1 MGLDMYL
8 EKRTYV
14 RQWEH
19 QKPEEQYNVEVTKGG
34 EPTNIKPERVT
45 HIVEEIGYWRKQNQ
59 IHQWFVENVQNG
71 VDNCGEYCVSK
82 GQLEDLLEICKKIL
96 NDNLLAEELLPTAS
110 GFFFGGIEYDE
121 WYFAGIE
128 NTIEI
133 LKEALS
139 DTSADYYYSSSW

>member
-14 RQWEH
+14 RQWGF

-34 EPTNIKPERVT
+34 EPANIKSERVT
-45 HIVEEIGYWRKQNQ
+45 HVCEELGYWRKQNQ

-96 NDNLLAEELLPTAS
+96 NDNSLAEELLPTAS
-110 GFFFGGIEYDE
+110 GFFFGGTEYDE
-121 WYFAGIE
+121 WYFDGIQ

-133 LKEALS
+133 LEEALS

>member
-1 MGLDMYL
+1 MYL

-14 RQWEH
+14 RQWGF

-34 EPTNIKPERVT
+34 QPVKIDPKRVT
-45 HIVEEIGYWRKQNQ
+45 YVIEEVGYWRKQNQ

-96 NDNLLAEELLPTAS
+96 NDNSLAEELLPTAS
-110 GFFFGGIEYDE
+110 GFFFGGTEYDE
-121 WYFAGIE
+121 WYFDGIQ

-133 LKEALS
+133 LEEALS

>member
-19 QKPEEQYNVEVTKGG
+19 QTPEEQYKVEVTKGG
-34 EPTNIKPERVT
+34 ESVKIDPKRVT
-45 HIVEEIGYWRKQNQ
+45 YVIEEVGYWRKQNQ

-71 VDNCGEYCVSK
+71 EDNCAEYCVSK

-96 NDNLLAEELLPTAS
+96 NDNSLAEELLPTAS
-110 GFFFGGIEYDE
+110 GFFFGGTEYDE
-121 WYFAGIE
+121 WYFDGIE

-133 LKEALS
+133 LEGVLS
-139 DTSADYYYSSSW
+139 DTTADYYYSSSW

>member
-14 RQWEH
+14 RQWDF

-34 EPTNIKPERVT
+34 EPANIKSERVT
-45 HIVEEIGYWRKQNQ
+45 HVCEELGYWRKQNQ

-71 VDNCGEYCVSK
+71 EDNCAEYCVSK

-96 NDNLLAEELLPTAS
+96 NDNSLAEELLPTAS
-110 GFFFGGIEYDE
+110 GFFFGGTEYDE
-121 WYFAGIE
+121 WYFDGIQ

-133 LKEALS
+133 LEEALS
-139 DTSADYYYSSSW
+139 DNGADYYYSSSW

>member
-14 RQWEH
+14 RQWSH
-19 QKPEEQYNVEVTKGG
+19 QTPEEQYNVEVTKGG
-34 EPTNIKPERVT
+34 EPVKIDPKRVT
-45 HIVEEIGYWRKQNQ
+45 YVIEEVGYWRKQNQ

-71 VDNCGEYCVSK
+71 EDNCAEYCVSK

-96 NDNLLAEELLPTAS
+96 NDNSLAEELLPTAS
-110 GFFFGGIEYDE
+110 GFFFGGTEYDE
-121 WYFAGIE
+121 WYFDGIE

-133 LKEALS
+133 LEGVLS
-139 DTSADYYYSSSW
+139 DTTADYYYSSSW

>member
-19 QKPEEQYNVEVTKGG
+19 QTPEEKYKVEVTKGG
-34 EPTNIKPERVT
+34 ESVKIDPKRVT
-45 HIVEEIGYWRKQNQ
+45 YVIEEIGYWRKANQ

-82 GQLEDLLEICKKIL
+82 GQLEDLLEICIKIL
-96 NDNLLAEELLPTAS
+96 NDNSLAEELLPTAS
-110 GFFFGGIEYDE
+110 GFFFGGTEYDE
-121 WYFAGIE
+121 WYFKDIE
-128 NTIEI
+128 NTIEV

-139 DTSADYYYSSSW
+139 SDSGDFYYSSSW

>member
-1 MGLDMYL
+1 MYL

>member
-19 QKPEEQYNVEVTKGG
+19 QTPEEQYNVEVTKGG
-34 EPTNIKPERVT
+34 EPVKIDPKRVT
-45 HIVEEIGYWRKQNQ
+45 YVIEEVGYWRKQNQ

-71 VDNCGEYCVSK
+71 EDNCAEYCVSK
-82 GQLEDLLEICKKIL
+82 GQLEELLDLCKQIQS
-96 NDNLLAEELLPTAS
+96 DISLAESLLPTAS
-110 GFFFGGIEYDE
+110 GFFFGGTEYDE
-121 WYFAGIE
+121 WYFDGIE

-133 LKEALS
+133 LEGVLS
-139 DTSADYYYSSSW
+139 DTTADYYYSSSW

>member
-19 QKPEEQYNVEVTKGG
+19 QTPEEQYNVEVTKGG
-34 EPTNIKPERVT
+34 EPVKIDPKRVT
-45 HIVEEIGYWRKQNQ
+45 YVIEEVGYWRKQNQ

-71 VDNCGEYCVSK
+71 EDNCAEYCVSK

-96 NDNLLAEELLPTAS
+96 NDNSLAEELLPTAS
-110 GFFFGGIEYDE
+110 GFFFGGTEYDE
-121 WYFAGIE
+121 WYFDGIE

-133 LKEALS
+133 LEGVLS
-139 DTSADYYYSSSW
+139 DTTADYYYSSSW

>member
-14 RQWEH
+14 RQWSH
-19 QKPEEQYNVEVTKGG
+19 QTPEEQYNVEVTKGG
-34 EPTNIKPERVT
+34 EPVKIDPKRVT
-45 HIVEEIGYWRKQNQ
+45 YVIEEVGYWRKQNQ

-82 GQLEDLLEICKKIL
+82 AQLEELLDLCKKIL
-96 NDNLLAEELLPTAS
+96 NDNSLAEELLPTAS
-110 GFFFGGIEYDE
+110 GFFFGGTEYDE
-121 WYFAGIE
+121 WYFDGIQ

-133 LKEALS
+133 LEGVLS
-139 DTSADYYYSSSW
+139 DTTADYYYSSSW

>member
-14 RQWEH
+14 RQWSH
-19 QKPEEQYNVEVTKGG
+19 QTPEEQYNVEVTKGG
-34 EPTNIKPERVT
+34 EPVKIDPKRVT
-45 HIVEEIGYWRKQNQ
+45 YVVEEVGYWRKQNQ

-96 NDNLLAEELLPTAS
+96 NDNSLAEELLPTAS
-110 GFFFGGIEYDE
+110 GFFFGGTEYDE
-121 WYFAGIE
+121 WYFDGIQ

-133 LKEALS
+133 LEGVLS
-139 DTSADYYYSSSW
+139 DTTADYYYSSSW